1 MMRQSNARVATSAG
15 SVKSHIMALKVN
27 SAIPA
32 PPGEMGNNINI
43 QMANMRLNITG
54 KSAKVGSKNA

>member
-1 MMRQSNARVATSAG
+1 MMRQSNARVATNAG

-32 PPGEMGNNINI
+32 PPGEIGNNISI
-43 QMANMRLNITG
+43 HIANMQLNITG
-54 KSAKVGSKNA
+54 KSANVESKNA